1 VQLLPSNLH
10 KKLSTAI
17 TAYDKSEAESIAYI
31 LMEHLWNLTKTD
43 VLLNQ
48 KTTEVDEE
56 QITSLIKR
64 VNTAEPVQYITGE
77 TWFYDRKFKV
87 NKHVLI
93 PRFETEELVHLI
105 INEHK
110 KKQPLRILDACTGS
124 GCIAISLCAELNT
137 AQTFAVDISTEA
149 LQTAKA
155 NADLNNTP
163 VTFIQDNLLNPD
175 LEMLPD
181 NLDIFV
187 SNPPYVKESEKA
199 LMHSNVLDY
208 EPHLALFVEDDNPLI
223 FYKALTALGKKL
235 LKPGGKIY
243 FEINE
248 QLGKETADVL
258 RSFDFQN
265 IRIIN
270 DLNGKDRIVA
280 GEKNN

>member
-1 VQLLPSNLH
+1 MQQLPSNLH
-10 KKLSTAI
+10 KKLSAAI

-31 LMEHLWNLTKTD
+31 LMEHFWNLTKTD

-48 KTTEVDEE
+48 WTTEVNEE
-56 QITSLIKR
+56 QLTSLINR
-64 VNTAEPVQYITGE
+64 VNTAEPVQYITGG

-87 NKHVLI
+87 NKNVLI

-110 KKQPLRILDACTGS
+110 KEQDLRLLDACTGS
-124 GCIAISLCAELNT
+124 GCIAISLSAELNT

-149 LQTAKA
+149 LKTAKA
-155 NADLNNTP
+155 NADLNKTP
-163 VTFIQDNLLNPD
+163 INFIQDNLLSPD
-175 LEMLPD
+175 LEKLPES
-181 NLDIFV
+181 LDVLV
-187 SNPPYVKESEKA
+187 SNPPYVKESEKS

-223 FYKALTALGKKL
+223 FYKALAGLGKKL

-265 IRIIN
+265 IRIIK

>member
-1 VQLLPSNLH
+1 MQLLPSDLL
-10 KKLSTAI
+10 KKIATAI
-17 TAYDKSEAESIAYI
+17 TVYDKSEAESIAYI
-31 LMEHLWNLTKTD
+31 LMEHFWNISRSD
-43 VLLNQ
+43 ALLNQ
-48 KTTEVDEE
+48 RAAEVNEE
-56 QITSLIKR
+56 ELSSLIKR
-64 VNTAEPVQYITGE
+64 INTAEPVQYITGE

-105 INEHK
+105 INEYK
-110 KKQPLRILDACTGS
+110 EKQNLRLLDACTGS
-124 GCIAISLCAELNT
+124 GCIAISLGAELNNSQ
-137 AQTFAVDISTEA
+137 AFAVDISNEA
-149 LQTAKA
+149 LQTAWS
-155 NADLNNTP
+155 NAELNNAP
-163 VTFIQDNLLNPD
+163 VTFIQNNLLEPD
-175 LEMLPD
+175 LGKLPD

-187 SNPPYVKESEKA
+187 SNPPYVKESEKK

-208 EPHLALFVEDDNPLI
+208 EPHLALFVEDENPLI
-223 FYKALTALGKKL
+223 FYKALTKLATNL

-248 QLGKETADVL
+248 QLGKETAEVL

-265 IRIIN
+265 IRVIK

>member
-1 VQLLPSNLH
+1 MSA
-10 KKLSTAI
+10 AI
-17 TAYDKSEAESIAYI
+17 NVYDKSEAESIAYI
-31 LMEHLWNLTKTD
+31 LMEHFWTINKTD

-48 KTTEVDEE
+48 KTTEVNEE
-56 QITSLIKR
+56 ELSSLIKR
-64 VNTAEPVQYITGE
+64 INTAEPVQYITGE

-110 KKQPLRILDACTGS
+110 KKQQLRILDACTGS
-124 GCIAISLCAELNT
+124 GCIAISLNAELNSE
-137 AQTFAVDISTEA
+137 QTFAVDISTEA
-149 LQTAKA
+149 LQTAKS
-155 NADLNNTP
+155 NAELNNTP

-175 LEMLPD
+175 LGMLPD

-223 FYKALTALGKKL
+223 FYKALTKLANNL

-248 QLGKETADVL
+248 QLGKETAEVL

-265 IRIIN
+265 IRVVK

-280 GEKNN
+280 GDKK

>member
-1 VQLLPSNLH
+1 MQLLPSDLH
-10 KKLSTAI
+10 KKISAAI
-17 TAYDKSEAESIAYI
+17 NVYDKSEAESIAYI
-31 LMEHLWNLTKTD
+31 LMEHFWTINKTD

-48 KTTEVDEE
+48 KTTEVNEE
-56 QITSLIKR
+56 ELSSLIKR
-64 VNTAEPVQYITGE
+64 INTAEPVQYITGE

-110 KKQPLRILDACTGS
+110 KKQQLRILDACTGS
-124 GCIAISLCAELNT
+124 GCIAISLNAELNSE
-137 AQTFAVDISTEA
+137 QTFAVDISTEA
-149 LQTAKA
+149 LQTAKS
-155 NADLNNTP
+155 NAELNNTP

-175 LEMLPD
+175 LGMLPD

-223 FYKALTALGKKL
+223 FYKALTKLANNL

-248 QLGKETADVL
+248 QLGKETAEVL

-265 IRIIN
+265 IRVVK

-280 GEKNN
+280 GDKK